1 MARQGPSIAARA
13 STGLRRPCRAA
24 RRWERPNHTPDRSS
38 QVLNGGM
45 NLPGGS
51 GSGLLRPHLHHV
63 AGGAG
68 GVPVLSENHARI
80 SHAA

>member
-24 RRWERPNHTPDRSS
+24 RRWERPNHTPARSS

-45 NLPGGS
+45 NLPGGPVRDYS
-51 GSGLLRPHLHHV
+51 DPIFTTLPV
-63 AGGAG
+63 
-68 GVPVLSENHARI
+68 VPVVSLSCLRTMRE
-80 SHAA
+80 